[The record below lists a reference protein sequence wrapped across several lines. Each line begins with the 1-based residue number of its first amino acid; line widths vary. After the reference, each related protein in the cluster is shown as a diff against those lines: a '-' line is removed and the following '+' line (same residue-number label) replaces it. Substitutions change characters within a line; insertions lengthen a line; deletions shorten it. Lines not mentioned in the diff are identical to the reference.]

1 MAAASFYF
9 QHTPFNGCFQYCIVL
24 FYALPHR
31 YILIFLAASHSHKE
45 KSKKSG
51 GGAMATVGAYLISRE
66 TWPIVRL
73 IRLIILTLIL
83 IPKDCE
89 VTARFLLLNKIQRHS
104 FKFPLKQTSLE
115 YIYSSEV
122 MSTHS
127 VFQLRLQ
134 AFVSTAGGKQMNI
147 ISLQ

>member
-1 MAAASFYF
+1 MAAAGFYF

-51 GGAMATVGAYLISRE
+51 GGGG
-66 TWPIVRL
+66 L